1 MAQQLRVSTACPGN
15 LSLVSSTQ
23 VQWLTA
29 TNHNS
34 IPRRVINCFWPPKH
48 YTHAKVCVRV
58 HEYVCAHAHTQTHI
72 KSLSHIWNIIILAGS
87 PITQIP
93 PEHSIISSTK
103 PTLCILFKIAIPW
116 LSLCDFPLKP
126 LCLLHSPQALLT

>member
-87 PITQIP
+87 PSLRSHQNTA
-93 PEHSIISSTK
+93 SSLQQS
-103 PTLCILFKIAIPW
+103 PHRV
-116 LSLCDFPLKP
+116 SYLK
-126 LCLLHSPQALLT
+126 LQFHG